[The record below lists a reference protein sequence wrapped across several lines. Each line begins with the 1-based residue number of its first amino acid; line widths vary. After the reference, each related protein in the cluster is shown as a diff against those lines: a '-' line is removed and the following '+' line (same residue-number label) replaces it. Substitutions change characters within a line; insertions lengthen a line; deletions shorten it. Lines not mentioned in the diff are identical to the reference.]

1 MERAGDMNPLRQLR
15 DHGQSYWLDNLS
27 REMVVDGELER
38 RIVEEDCRGVTS
50 NPAIFHQAI
59 SQGAEYDPDIEAFA
73 RDGLSTAEIYERLT
87 VSDVRS
93 ACDLLRSVYE
103 ASDGL
108 DGYVSLEVS
117 PHLAHRTDETLV
129 DARKLF
135 QAVGRP
141 NVLIKIPGTPAGVPA
156 IEQALFEGINV
167 NVTLL
172 FSIGAYESIAEAYLR
187 ALERRLE
194 AGLPIDR
201 VVSVASFF
209 LSRIDTLT
217 DELLEEP
224 LPSGDGAPPVDLKG
238 MTANAN
244 AKLAYSNFKEIIE
257 SERWLALQRR
267 GALPQRMLWAST
279 STKDPSYRDVK
290 YVEPLIG
297 PHTINTMPE
306 VTIRA
311 FVDHGIVE
319 TTIEDGIDE
328 ARDTMRRLR
337 DAGIDFDGVT
347 ADLLEQGVRK
357 FIKPYDTLLD
367 ALEERR
373 REFIEVGS
381 ATEA

>member
-1 MERAGDMNPLRQLR
+1 MERAPDMNPLRQLR
-15 DHGQSYWLDNLS
+15 EHGQSYWLDNLS
-27 REMVVDGELER
+27 REMIVDGELER
-38 RIVEEDCRGVTS
+38 RIREEDCRGVTS

-73 RDGLSTAEIYERLT
+73 REGLSTAEIYERLT
-87 VSDVRS
+87 VADVRS
-93 ACDLLRSVYE
+93 ACDLLRGVYD

-117 PHLAHRTDETLV
+117 PHLAYRTDETLV
-129 DARKLF
+129 DARRLF

-172 FSIGAYESIAEAYLR
+172 FSIGAYQAIAEAYLR

-194 AGLPIDR
+194 EGLPIDR
-201 VVSVASFF
+201 VASVASFF

-217 DELLEEP
+217 DELLSASGP
-224 LPSGDGAPPVDLKG
+224 TGDGGGQTDLKG
-238 MTANAN
+238 QAANAN
-244 AKLAYSNFKEIIE
+244 AKLAYASFQRTIQ
-257 SERWLALQRR
+257 SERWLALQQR

-279 STKDPSYRDVK
+279 STKDPAYRDVK

-311 FVDHGIVE
+311 FVDHGTVE
-319 TTIEDGIDE
+319 TTIEDGMAE
-328 ARDTMRRLR
+328 ARNTMLR
-337 DAGIDFDGVT
+337 IEAAGVDFDGVT
-347 ADLLEQGVRK
+347 AELLEQGVQK
-357 FIKPYDTLLD
+357 FIQPYDTLLN
-367 ALEERR
+367 ALEARR
-373 REFIEVGS
+373 QEFAVRSGTG
-381 ATEA
+381 A